1 MIATASTTE
10 SLKEIINR
18 SLAALP
24 DEFLNAYQISNTSDV
39 EWEVSIYRVERKDKS
54 QQSHLDRGDVKGVMW
69 DYYFYKDN
77 KLKCRGHKFIIDIDP
92 QTVVVPATWELP
104 ESFSFGDFNIKLV
117 ETKTV
122 DLSPAN
128 QKIAAAILKEGL
140 KTHFKFK
147 RKEAVGLGNLWQD
160 YDKFCQQPIADA
172 NGEFCVSRRFET
184 AVRVLPGDNW
194 LVKCAIN
201 TTLTDALSFADYY
214 NEGRVA
220 ELAEKIELKRANKL
234 NRQSQLVNV
243 RILRYVDTPS
253 FLLMEALEL
262 EDPDIV
268 LRHGNLSSSEQ
279 RNLKDGFLRCNAFK
293 RDAEEIPLSEVRL
306 ILDSQITGEDH
317 AETIINPAE
326 REPLMKEIRKFINGA
341 DIFGQKIQLAE
352 MPFKTS
358 WLNKGFVFPPS
369 IRVRSGSNATEII
382 PAPTVES
389 ESKLKERTRKRLEHI
404 RRHGFLIH
412 RPVNPLLAFPHHAD
426 EPAARRMTD
435 DLNFILQSQNVEFR
449 FNYMRYHSV
458 EDIRRE
464 IVKNEY
470 DTVVAVLPGAR
481 TNQDFYE
488 KIKQQIEVPSQC
500 IELGNTLPRRFINT
514 PPQVL
519 GKNEPKLARRIR
531 QRYELCILNLLVK
544 HHWLP
549 FIPTSKF
556 YHNVQVG
563 LDVGGTH
570 NTDAVSCIGYGFN
583 NPEDFLIF
591 RPERIPIEV
600 QKAEPIP
607 TRSLF
612 NGLLTQFEIVKA
624 ELDAAGKPFDFENT
638 VFYRD
643 GQLLGDGD
651 AWNEREALLW
661 LHQELLKRKWVSSK
675 SVWTAVEVMK
685 SADNWRIFR
694 GDRDTAVNPLAGRYL
709 YPFDEANTA
718 LLLTTGS
725 QHLTQGTAC
734 PLRIRIVDIYGK
746 SDGHKVIQD
755 LIWQSDMCFTKPD
768 VGMRLP
774 WVLHVADAGALQ
786 QSRSYKI
793 TGITV

>member
-1 MIATASTTE
+1 MIAAASTTE
-10 SLKEIINR
+10 SLKDIINR

-24 DEFLNAYQISNTSDV
+24 DEFLNAYQISNTGDLG
-39 EWEVSIYRVERKDKS
+39 WDVSIYRVERKDKS
-54 QQSHLDRGDVKGVMW
+54 PQTHLDRGDLKGVMW
-69 DYYFYKDN
+69 DYYFHKDN
-77 KLKCRGHKFIIDIDP
+77 KLKCRGYKFIIDIDP
-92 QTVVVPATWELP
+92 HTVVVPATWELP

-128 QKIAAAILKEGL
+128 QKMAMAILKEGL

-160 YDKFCQQPIADA
+160 YDKFCQQPILDAD
-172 NGEFCVSRRFET
+172 GEFCVSRRFET
-184 AVRVLPGDNW
+184 AVRVLSGDNW
-194 LVKCAIN
+194 LVKCAVN

-214 NEGRVA
+214 AEGRVA
-220 ELAEKIELKRANKL
+220 ELANKIELKRANRL
-234 NRQSQLVNV
+234 NRQSQPVNV
-243 RILRYVDTPS
+243 RILRYIDTPD
-253 FLLMEALEL
+253 FLRMEALEL

-268 LRHGNLSSSEQ
+268 LRHGSLSSVKQ
-279 RNLKDGFLRCNAFK
+279 INLKDGSLRCNAFK
-293 RDAEEIPLSEVRL
+293 RESEEVPLSEIRL
-306 ILDSQITGEDH
+306 ILDSQITGDDH
-317 AETIINPAE
+317 AETIIDPSE
-326 REPLMKEIRKFINGA
+326 RESLMKELRKFINGA
-341 DIFGQKIQLAE
+341 DIFGQTIQLAE

-358 WLNKGFVFPPS
+358 WLKKGFVFPPS
-369 IRVRSGSNATEII
+369 IRVRSGSNQSQII
-382 PAPTVES
+382 HAPTVES
-389 ESKLKERTRKRLEHI
+389 EGALRERTRKRSEHI
-404 RRHGFLIH
+404 RRYGFLIH
-412 RPVNPLLAFPHHAD
+412 RPINPVLAFPHYAG
-426 EPAARRMTD
+426 EAAARRMTD
-435 DLNFILQSQNVEFR
+435 DLNSILESQNVDFR
-449 FNYMRYHSV
+449 FSYARYHSV

-464 IVKNEY
+464 IADNDY
-470 DTVVAVLPGAR
+470 DTVFAVLPEPQ
-481 TNQDFYE
+481 NSQDTYE
-488 KIKQQIEVPSQC
+488 RIKQQIEIPSQC
-500 IELGNTLPRRFINT
+500 MELTNTLPRRFVSV
-514 PPQVL
+514 PPGVL
-519 GKNEPKLARRIR
+519 RKNEPRLSRKIN

-549 FIPTSKF
+549 FIPTSAF
-556 YHNVQVG
+556 HHNVQVG

-570 NTDAVSCIGYGFN
+570 NSDAVSCLGYGFK

-612 NGLLTQFEIVKA
+612 GGLLTQFEIVKA
-624 ELDAAGKPFDFENT
+624 ALDAAGKPFDFENA

-651 AWNEREALLW
+651 AWNEREALEL
-661 LHQELLKRKWVSSK
+661 LHQKLVERKWVSPN
-675 SVWTAVEVMK
+675 SVWTAVEIMK
-685 SADNWRIFR
+685 TADNWRIFR
-694 GDRDTAVNPLAGRYL
+694 GVKDAAVNPLAGRYL
-709 YPFDEANTA
+709 YPFDESDTA

-725 QHLTQGTAC
+725 QHLTQGTAG
-734 PLRIRIVDIYGK
+734 PLRIRIVDIYGQ

-755 LIWQSDMCFTKPD
+755 LMWQSDLCFTRPD